1 MRGVLDTELCGKV
14 NAFVNNP
21 GLVGGSPGTP
31 VSSTNKTNRH
41 EITEI
46 VLKMALNIIT
56 PNSIPTQTLRSYAK
70 R

>member
-14 NAFVNNP
+14 NVFVNNS
-21 GLVGGSPGTP
+21 GQVGGSPCTP
-31 VSSTNKTNRH
+31 VSSTNKTNPH

-46 VLKMALNIIT
+46 VLKVAINIIT